1 MKKKTKVL
9 ISVLTAVSILISA
22 FAITANALY
31 FGKTEEIE
39 NTFLPENVENPVLT
53 CEVYEDGVD
62 FSAQTKTNIKVKNTG
77 NIKGFVRLKPNVK
90 LVNDDGEVYFKRPVG
105 YYYNYS
111 EHDNKSYTEA
121 GLGAKFDYVFASR
134 AESLTYD
141 YNVCLGA
148 DSFYYYTVA
157 LDPGESA
164 LFFDEIYLTNANGEN
179 TCPEGYHYQVEF
191 IAEIID
197 VSSADSVWD
206 VSVPTATGD
215 DVTLMVN
222 NEASGGY
229 YDEKYLCWY

>member
-1 MKKKTKVL
+1 MMTERF
-9 ISVLTAVSILISA
+9 ISNDRWDITTITVNMITRAIQKPAWMRNLTML
-22 FAITANALY
+22 
-31 FGKTEEIE
+31 
-39 NTFLPENVENPVLT
+39 
-53 CEVYEDGVD
+53 C
-62 FSAQTKTNIKVKNTG
+62 
-77 NIKGFVRLKPNVK
+77 
-90 LVNDDGEVYFKRPVG
+90 
-105 YYYNYS
+105 
-111 EHDNKSYTEA
+111 
-121 GLGAKFDYVFASR
+121 ASR
-134 AESLTYD
+134 AGSLTDD

-164 LFFDEIYLTNANGEN
+164 LFFDEIYLTNADGEN

-197 VSSADSVWD
+197 ISSVDRVLD

-215 DVTLMVN
+215 DITLMVN